1 LTKELY
7 IFSGLGA
14 DERVF
19 QLMNF
24 FEFSPNFIKWIP
36 PTKDETIESYAS
48 RIRSQINS
56 PNAILI
62 GLSFGG
68 IMAIE
73 VAKLIETE
81 KVILIASAKT
91 KSEIPFYFRLIGKL
105 RLLKLVPVSFLKK
118 YNFITS
124 WFFGAKKK
132 SEKILLKQILKDTD
146 PVFLKWALEKVIYWE
161 NKNERKNIFHI
172 HGTLDRILPIRFVKS
187 DCLIEK
193 GGHFMTLSHSEE
205 ISNILNKALQAVD

>member
-81 KVILIASAKT
+81 KVIIVASAKT